1 MMTLWCMFGSPLMIG
16 GELTK
21 LDDWTQFLLTR
32 RELLQMLDAD
42 YVGRQ
47 VARDQKHAVWSCV
60 NEKKDER
67 YLALFNFMEQP
78 ARCEVALPE
87 TEAFADMCGQT
98 GTSGRGNSGMEQ
110 SLLCRMT
117 AFLLKFRRT
126 VCMFSG

>member
-1 MMTLWCMFGSPLMIG
+1 
-16 GELTK
+16 
-21 LDDWTQFLLTR
+21 
-32 RELLQMLDAD
+32 MLDAD

-78 ARCEVALPE
+78 ASVRLRCRRRKRLQ
-87 TEAFADMCGQT
+87 TCADRQEP
-98 GTSGRGNSGMEQ
+98 SGRGNSGMEQ